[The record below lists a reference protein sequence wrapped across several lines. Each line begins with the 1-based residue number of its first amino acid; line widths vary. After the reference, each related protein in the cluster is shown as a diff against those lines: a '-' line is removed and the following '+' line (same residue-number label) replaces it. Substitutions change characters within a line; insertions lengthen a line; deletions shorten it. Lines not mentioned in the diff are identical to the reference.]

1 MEIFCYYFVLILEDG
16 DPNLLCNQIGHG
28 DLKGED
34 TNIVTWLRIS
44 ITLFFPD
51 DPSNCREIALDITT
65 GMAESIKNRKAK

>member
-34 TNIVTWLRIS
+34 TNIVTWLRGYQC
-44 ITLFFPD
+44 
-51 DPSNCREIALDITT
+51 PSDQVLVVN
-65 GMAESIKNRKAK
+65 IKVGQYSL